1 MEQIVSAVMDAV
13 HRAGLVEVEVSAR
26 HVHLSQADVEV
37 LFGPGARLEPKR
49 PLSQPGQF
57 LSEQRVTLVGPKG
70 RKERVAVLGPARKAT
85 QVELSKSDCME
96 LGVKAPVRESGDV
109 AGSGAITIEGPCGT
123 LELKEGVII
132 AHNHIHVTAPDSKL
146 LDLKDKQRVS
156 VAVMSERPV
165 IFQDVIIR
173 VSTEFS
179 CKMHIDVDEA
189 NAAPVGSRLKVGVDL
204 GTAYIVLVVLDEENN
219 PVACEKQ
226 AAQVLRDGVVVDYTG
241 ALRIVRSLK
250 EKLEARLGTELV
262 NCAIAMPAG
271 TESSVKTHQYVAEG
285 AGLEVTNILDEPS
298 AANAIYQIEDGV
310 VVDIGGGTT
319 GLAILK
325 EGKVVQIEDEPTGG
339 THLTLVLSGNYHVS
353 FEEAE
358 AIKQDYKRHRE
369 ILPVVRPVVEKM
381 ATIVSRYVDKAHTD
395 TIYLCGG
402 TCCLTGIEDIFQKVT
417 GIRTIKPANPFLV
430 TPTGIAM
437 NCTLE

>member
-70 RKERVAVLGPARKAT
+70 RKERAAVLGPARKAT

-96 LGVKAPVRESGDV
+96 LGVKAPVRDV
-109 AGSGAITIEGPCGT
+109 RRRGRLRGQSPLRAPAARWSS
-123 LELKEGVII
+123 KEGVII

-189 NAAPVGSRLKVGVDL
+189 NAALVSGFTL
-204 GTAYIVLVVLDEENN
+204 GKI
-219 PVACEKQ
+219 
-226 AAQVLRDGVVVDYTG
+226 
-241 ALRIVRSLK
+241 
-250 EKLEARLGTELV
+250 
-262 NCAIAMPAG
+262 
-271 TESSVKTHQYVAEG
+271 
-285 AGLEVTNILDEPS
+285 
-298 AANAIYQIEDGV
+298 
-310 VVDIGGGTT
+310 
-319 GLAILK
+319 
-325 EGKVVQIEDEPTGG
+325 
-339 THLTLVLSGNYHVS
+339 
-353 FEEAE
+353 
-358 AIKQDYKRHRE
+358 
-369 ILPVVRPVVEKM
+369 
-381 ATIVSRYVDKAHTD
+381 
-395 TIYLCGG
+395 
-402 TCCLTGIEDIFQKVT
+402 
-417 GIRTIKPANPFLV
+417 IR
-430 TPTGIAM
+430 
-437 NCTLE
+437 

>member
-132 AHNHIHVTAPDSKL
+132 AHNHKL

-189 NAAPVGSRLKVGVDL
+189 NAALVSGFTL
-204 GTAYIVLVVLDEENN
+204 GKI
-219 PVACEKQ
+219 
-226 AAQVLRDGVVVDYTG
+226 
-241 ALRIVRSLK
+241 
-250 EKLEARLGTELV
+250 
-262 NCAIAMPAG
+262 
-271 TESSVKTHQYVAEG
+271 
-285 AGLEVTNILDEPS
+285 
-298 AANAIYQIEDGV
+298 
-310 VVDIGGGTT
+310 
-319 GLAILK
+319 
-325 EGKVVQIEDEPTGG
+325 
-339 THLTLVLSGNYHVS
+339 
-353 FEEAE
+353 
-358 AIKQDYKRHRE
+358 
-369 ILPVVRPVVEKM
+369 
-381 ATIVSRYVDKAHTD
+381 
-395 TIYLCGG
+395 
-402 TCCLTGIEDIFQKVT
+402 
-417 GIRTIKPANPFLV
+417 IR
-430 TPTGIAM
+430 
-437 NCTLE
+437 

>member
-109 AGSGAITIEGPCGT
+109 AGSGALNGDGSGAITIEGPCGT

-189 NAAPVGSRLKVGVDL
+189 NAALVSGFTL
-204 GTAYIVLVVLDEENN
+204 GKI
-219 PVACEKQ
+219 
-226 AAQVLRDGVVVDYTG
+226 
-241 ALRIVRSLK
+241 
-250 EKLEARLGTELV
+250 
-262 NCAIAMPAG
+262 
-271 TESSVKTHQYVAEG
+271 
-285 AGLEVTNILDEPS
+285 
-298 AANAIYQIEDGV
+298 
-310 VVDIGGGTT
+310 
-319 GLAILK
+319 
-325 EGKVVQIEDEPTGG
+325 
-339 THLTLVLSGNYHVS
+339 
-353 FEEAE
+353 
-358 AIKQDYKRHRE
+358 
-369 ILPVVRPVVEKM
+369 
-381 ATIVSRYVDKAHTD
+381 
-395 TIYLCGG
+395 
-402 TCCLTGIEDIFQKVT
+402 
-417 GIRTIKPANPFLV
+417 IR
-430 TPTGIAM
+430 
-437 NCTLE
+437 